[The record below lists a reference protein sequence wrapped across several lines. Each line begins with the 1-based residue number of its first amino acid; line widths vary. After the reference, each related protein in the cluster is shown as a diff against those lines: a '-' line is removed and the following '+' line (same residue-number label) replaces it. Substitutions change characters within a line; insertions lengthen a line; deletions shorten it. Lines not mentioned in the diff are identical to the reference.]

1 MSDCLLYL
9 ISPPQIIDL
18 ATYQTQCLRVIEA
31 AAKSQKIGAFQ
42 LRLKNIGSALTSE
55 TSERLTDFAAS
66 ADEIKRISEVLIPI
80 FQDAKICFILND
92 DAKLAA
98 EIGADG
104 VHLGQ
109 EDGDI
114 KAARE
119 LLGDD
124 AVIGITCHASRHLA
138 MEAGEAGADYVAFG
152 AFYPTTSK
160 SEQALKHWGV
170 PNPEIIRWW
179 TDLIEVPCV
188 AIGGIT
194 PQNAQILVQ
203 NGADFVAAI
212 SSVWAH
218 PISPEEAIKEFMTV
232 LS

>member
-9 ISPPQIIDL
+9 ISPPQIIDIH
-18 ATYQTQCLRVIEA
+18 AFKVQCSNVIEA
-31 AAKSQKIGAFQ
+31 GGDKIGAFQ
-42 LRLKNIGSALTSE
+42 LRLKNPNSATE
-55 TSERLTDFAAS
+55 GRLTDFAAHD
-66 ADEIKRISEVLIPI
+66 DEIKRAAEVLLPL
-80 FQDAKICFILND
+80 FNDAGICFILND

-98 EIGADG
+98 DIGADG
-104 VHLGQ
+104 VHLGA

-114 KAARE
+114 KIARE

-124 AVIGITCHASRHLA
+124 AAIGITCHASRHMA

-160 SEQALKHWGV
+160 SDAALKHWGA
-170 PNPEIIRWW
+170 PTPEILQWW

-194 PQNAQILVQ
+194 PQNAPPLVQ
-203 NGADFVAAI
+203 TGADFIAVISAVWNHAI
-212 SSVWAH
+212 N
-218 PISPEEAIKEFMTV
+218 PQTAIKEFVAV